1 MEGPWQKKNPLLEW
15 MSKPLSKSYFNDFGV
30 STTPTMVVADREGV
44 VCLYHPGSMTLDELE
59 AAVKPLL

>member
-30 STTPTMVVADREGV
+30 STTPTMVFADREGV